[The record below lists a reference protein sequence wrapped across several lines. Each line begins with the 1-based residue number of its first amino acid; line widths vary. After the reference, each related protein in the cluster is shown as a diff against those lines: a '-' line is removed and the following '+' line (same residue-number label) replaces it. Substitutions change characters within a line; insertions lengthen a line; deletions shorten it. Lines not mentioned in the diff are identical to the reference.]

1 MNFIPHTKE
10 ESLQIIKDLVAR
22 FKQNEKSY
30 TSVIYDESN
39 TRTDFIDKFFEALN
53 WDVRN
58 DNGFA
63 ERFREVVRED
73 KVVINGQTKAPDY
86 SFRLGGQKIF
96 FVEAKKPSVNI
107 KDDIAPA
114 YQLRRYA
121 YTAKLP
127 LSILTDFE
135 EFAVFDTKIKP
146 NPNDKASAARI
157 QYMRYDHMKKILII
171 YGIHFPKKQFRLEVL
186 TNIVNLGKT
195 SAEPAKLITN
205 FYLQ

>member
-73 KVVINGQTKAPDY
+73 KVVINGK
-86 SFRLGGQKIF
+86 QK
-96 FVEAKKPSVNI
+96 P
-107 KDDIAPA
+107 
-114 YQLRRYA
+114 
-121 YTAKLP
+121 
-127 LSILTDFE
+127 
-135 EFAVFDTKIKP
+135 
-146 NPNDKASAARI
+146 
-157 QYMRYDHMKKILII
+157 LII
-171 YGIHFPKKQFRLEVL
+171 HSDLADKKFSLWKQKSHL
-186 TNIVNLGKT
+186 
-195 SAEPAKLITN
+195 
-205 FYLQ
+205 